1 MNSLWVLPAHRS
13 AGVGAL
19 LVDEFLAWARER
31 GAPHAVVTAFAANES
46 AQRFYERQGF
56 ASHTVTLRTRL

>member
-1 MNSLWVLPAHRS
+1 
-13 AGVGAL
+13 VGAL